1 MPDAAE
7 ARTRLEAQL
16 AELEGR
22 LSRIERDLAETPT
35 PDSSERAVQ
44 MEDDEALE
52 GQAVVIS
59 NEIASVRRARADRR
73 RQLRRVR
80 QVRKLNRARPARRSP
95 PGGGALHRVRE
106 RGLKN
111 YAVFVLNFSSS
122 TPAAISSAG
131 YEGSSAI
138 RDAEHVVVTRWPNS
152 PKDRRLP

>member
-22 LSRIERDLAETPT
+22 LSRIERDLAETPD

-59 NEIASVRRARADRR
+59 NEIASIRRALERIDDGSYGECTKCGEAIAEGRL
-73 RQLRRVR
+73 Q
-80 QVRKLNRARPARRSP
+80 ARPEA
-95 PGGGALHRVRE
+95 ALC
-106 RGLKN
+106 
-111 YAVFVLNFSSS
+111 
-122 TPAAISSAG
+122 I
-131 YEGSSAI
+131 
-138 RDAEHVVVTRWPNS
+138 
-152 PKDRRLP
+152 